1 MMKMTAIALTVTKVR
16 VAMSKL
22 RRMSITISEFAKGVF
37 IRARRFTR
45 DCTVSSL
52 FIAND
57 LLLATKHIIVAEVV
71 MAYIAILESF
81 HEVANAVILVQA

>member
-1 MMKMTAIALTVTKVR
+1 MMKMTPIALTVTKVR

-22 RRMSITISEFAKGVF
+22 RRMSITISEFAEFAKGMF

-52 FIAND
+52 FIA
-57 LLLATKHIIVAEVV
+57 K
-71 MAYIAILESF
+71 
-81 HEVANAVILVQA
+81 